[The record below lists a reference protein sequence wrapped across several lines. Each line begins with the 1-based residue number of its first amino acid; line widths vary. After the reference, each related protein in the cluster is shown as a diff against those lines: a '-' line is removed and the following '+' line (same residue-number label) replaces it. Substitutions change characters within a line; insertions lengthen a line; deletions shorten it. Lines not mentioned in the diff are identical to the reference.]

1 MNNDSNDQEE
11 GGASQERWMVS
22 FADFITLMFAVF
34 TVLYATSNHD
44 AEKAKEFQES
54 IKRYLIKAGAFGGT
68 GDKINQGEKYNN
80 PIEPPIQTFNQ
91 VNPLSQ
97 ETFDE
102 AEKYLE
108 ETLSEEDK
116 RKFLY
121 DITLDELGVRIVLS
135 GPRLYAP
142 NTIKFREDSVPF
154 LEKLGAFLS
163 KIGRRV
169 MVEGHMG
176 AEVTGSPAF
185 PSAWE
190 FAGARATALVR
201 YLVKRHKM
209 EPGLFVPISYG
220 TARPQP
226 LNKNQS
232 ERMEVV
238 ILTEDLPF

>member
-1 MNNDSNDQEE
+1 MQDSHDQEE

-44 AEKAKEFQES
+44 AEKMKDFQES
-54 IKRYLIKAGAFGGT
+54 IKRYLIKAGAFGGS

-80 PIEPPIQTFNQ
+80 PIEPPIQTYRQ
-91 VNPLSQ
+91 MNPLSQ

-102 AEKYLE
+102 AEKYLD
-108 ETLSEEDK
+108 ETLSEAEK
-116 RKFLY
+116 KKYLY
-121 DITLDELGVRIVLS
+121 DVILDELGVRIVVS
-135 GPRLYAP
+135 GKRLYAP
-142 NTIKFREDSVPF
+142 NTTKFREDSVPF
-154 LEKLGAFLS
+154 LEKLGVFLA

-169 MVEGHMG
+169 MVEGHM
-176 AEVTGSPAF
+176 ASEAVSSPVY

-209 EPGLFVPISYG
+209 EPAMFVPISYG

-226 LNKNQS
+226 ADKNQN
-232 ERMEVV
+232 ERMEIV